1 MTAGCADSGSHLL
14 HWSRLFHCSDS
25 RVASQTDRLHLP
37 RSHDRFEH
45 SAGQAPKLKAAE
57 AEAEAE
63 IEAVAVAAA
72 AVAVAVEAG
81 NVEAL
86 ASEPL
91 DAGNVS
97 QGYRRADR
105 RAVVDDSRRATLSD
119 VTSIVDEEAQ
129 E

>member
-25 RVASQTDRLHLP
+25 RVASQTDRLHLR
-37 RSHDRFEH
+37 RSHDQFEH

-57 AEAEAE
+57 AEAEA
-63 IEAVAVAAA
+63 AVAL
-72 AVAVAVEAG
+72 AVEAG
-81 NVEAL
+81 IVEAL
-86 ASEPL
+86 APEPL

-105 RAVVDDSRRATLSD
+105 RAVADDLRRATLSD
-119 VTSIVDEEAQ
+119 ATSIVDGEAQ
-129 E
+129 EGS

>member
-1 MTAGCADSGSHLL
+1 
-14 HWSRLFHCSDS
+14 
-25 RVASQTDRLHLP
+25 
-37 RSHDRFEH
+37 
-45 SAGQAPKLKAAE
+45 LKAAE